1 MPQVLVEERRRQV
14 RDDLDDVLDELIRR
28 RRRHA
33 FAARRHDG
41 AGVAGELDA
50 GTPLEL
56 RQWHRCRGLFGPV
69 SRVPVG
75 LTLVATC
82 ARGPQK

>member
-1 MPQVLVEERRRQV
+1 MRQVLVEERRRQV
-14 RDDLDDVLDELIRR
+14 PDDLDDVLDELVSR

-33 FAARRHDG
+33 LAARHHDG

-50 GTPLEL
+50 STPLEL
-56 RQWHRCRGLFGPV
+56 RQCHRCRGLFGPV
-69 SRVPVG
+69 SRLPVD
-75 LTLVATC
+75 LALVASC